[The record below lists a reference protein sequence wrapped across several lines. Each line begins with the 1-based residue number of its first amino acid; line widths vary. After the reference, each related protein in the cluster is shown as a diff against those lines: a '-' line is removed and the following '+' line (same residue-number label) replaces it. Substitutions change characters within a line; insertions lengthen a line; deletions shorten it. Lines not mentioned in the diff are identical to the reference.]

1 MSTDTN
7 SSTYVKALGYVKR
20 TKNRQQIVNIIA
32 NTRKTPSEIKEIM
45 DVDFSLVSRALR
57 DLKDRDIVVCENPED
72 RIGRLHKLTNL
83 GLQIYEELNQK

>member
-7 SSTYVKALGYVKR
+7 SSTYIKALGYVKR
-20 TKNRQQIVNIIA
+20 TKNRQQIV

-72 RIGRLHKLTNL
+72 RIGRLHKLTDL
-83 GLQIYEELNQK
+83 GLQIYEELNRE